1 MSKRICVFGDSI
13 TWGAF
18 DDEKGGWTTRLKI
31 YIESIYSRKYSI
43 YNFGVDGDTTKLLL
57 QRLNKKLQSICPKIV
72 IIAEGINDSLFYQ
85 NIQENYID
93 INDFKNNLTK
103 ILTVIKKFTPK
114 VIFIGL
120 TKVEEFKVNPFL
132 GSETG
137 KCYDNENIK
146 KYDLAIKNFCKEN
159 NLPFIEMFDLLKDE
173 DLEDGL
179 HPNAQGHE
187 KMFQR
192 VKDFLVEN
200 KII

>member
-18 DDEKGGWTTRLKI
+18 DDEKGGWVDRLKLI
-31 YIESIYSRKYSI
+31 NFTQNEYVEI
-43 YNFGVDGDTTKLLL
+43 YNLGVSGDTTENVLSRIEVELSAREPEFVIFSIGSNDSSYIKSEDNNFVDLEKFYKN
-57 QRLNKKLQSICPKIV
+57 LNKLYKI
-72 IIAEGINDSLFYQ
+72 
-85 NIQENYID
+85 
-93 INDFKNNLTK
+93 T
-103 ILTVIKKFTPK
+103 KKFTK
-114 VIFIGL
+114 EIVFIGL
-120 TKVEEFKVNPFL
+120 TKSNEKKTNPIPWDQDICC
-132 GSETG
+132 T
-137 KCYDNENIK
+137 NENIK

-192 VKDFLVEN
+192 VKDFFGRE
-200 KII
+200 

>member
-13 TWGAF
+13 VWGAF
-18 DDEKGGWTTRLKI
+18 DDEKGGWTNRLKK
-31 YIESIYSRKYSI
+31 YIESIYSTKYSI
-43 YNFGVDGDTTKLLL
+43 YNFGVDGDTTKLLF

-120 TKVEEFKVNPFL
+120 T
-132 GSETG
+132 
-137 KCYDNENIK
+137 
-146 KYDLAIKNFCKEN
+146 
-159 NLPFIEMFDLLKDE
+159 
-173 DLEDGL
+173 
-179 HPNAQGHE
+179 
-187 KMFQR
+187 
-192 VKDFLVEN
+192 
-200 KII
+200 